1 MHIRHAVVETAIG
14 ELTLVASDEALVGIY
29 YPQHWT
35 RPSRDGFGVRV
46 DAAGGAPLAEAAG
59 QLQEY
64 LTGHRTSFDLPTATT
79 GNPFR
84 TRIWELLGEIPFGA
98 TTTYGDLAEQVGGR
112 NLARL
117 VGQAVGANPLSI
129 IVPCHRVVGSSGQL
143 TGYAGGLARK
153 QFLLELEGARTEPA
167 GRLF

>member
-59 QLQEY
+59 QLQ
-64 LTGHRTSFDLPTATT
+64 G
-79 GNPFR
+79 
-84 TRIWELLGEIPFGA
+84 I
-98 TTTYGDLAEQVGGR
+98 
-112 NLARL
+112 
-117 VGQAVGANPLSI
+117 
-129 IVPCHRVVGSSGQL
+129 
-143 TGYAGGLARK
+143 
-153 QFLLELEGARTEPA
+153 
-167 GRLF
+167 